1 MKGDLEMKK
10 LTIMLIIILLG
21 VFFINDLPSPAKS
34 QDQTLG
40 AVVSFLNN
48 TLNKMTSSEMATLEK
63 KFTQAEFDSA
73 TRLLTDWNNLLRIS
87 TEAGNIILDR

>member
-1 MKGDLEMKK
+1 MKK

-21 VFFINDLPSPAKS
+21 VFFINALPGPAKS

-40 AVVSFLNN
+40 TVVSFLNN
-48 TLNKMTSSEMATLEK
+48 TLNKMTSSELATLER

-87 TEAGNIILDR
+87 TAAGNIILGR

>member
-1 MKGDLEMKK
+1 MKK
-10 LTIMLIIILLG
+10 LTILLIIILLG
-21 VFFINDLPSPAKS
+21 IFFINALPSPAKS

-40 AVVSFLNN
+40 VVVSFLNN
-48 TLNKMTSSEMATLEK
+48 TLNKMTNSEMATLER

-87 TEAGNIILDR
+87 TEAGNIILER

>member
-1 MKGDLEMKK
+1 MKIRALAV
-10 LTIMLIIILLG
+10 ILIVVLAGI
-21 VFFINDLPSPAKS
+21 FFLNVLPDPAKS

-48 TLNKMTSSEMATLEK
+48 TLNKMTSSELATLER
-63 KFTQAEFDSA
+63 KFTKAEFDSV

>member
-1 MKGDLEMKK
+1 MKK
-10 LTIMLIIILLG
+10 LTIILIIILLG
-21 VFFINDLPSPAKS
+21 IFLINALPGPAES
-34 QDQTLG
+34 QEQTLG

-48 TLNKMTSSEMATLEK
+48 TLNKMTDSEMATLER
-63 KFTQAEFDSA
+63 KFTKAEFDSA

>member
-1 MKGDLEMKK
+1 MKK
-10 LTIMLIIILLG
+10 LTILLIIILLG
-21 VFFINDLPSPAKS
+21 IFLINALPDQAKS

-40 AVVSFLNN
+40 VVVSFLNN
-48 TLNKMTSSEMATLEK
+48 TLNKMTNSEMATLER

-87 TEAGNIILDR
+87 TEAGNIILER

>member
-1 MKGDLEMKK
+1 MKK
-10 LTIMLIIILLG
+10 LTMILIIILLG
-21 VFFINDLPSPAKS
+21 IFLINALPDPAKS

-40 AVVSFLNN
+40 VVVSFLNN
-48 TLNKMTSSEMATLEK
+48 TLKKMTNSEMATLER

-87 TEAGNIILDR
+87 TEAGNIILER